1 MQPPSPMSSGRYK
14 WLVGGLV
21 VAAAIVFAVGVAAT
35 DLNKPDDTP
44 QSEVVE
50 RFIPEP
56 DAEVLRQAELGIDLA
71 VGYEGT
77 LAVNGVDIPEEEQRL
92 VPEENQMFFTPGEG
106 QSVERLLAGRNC
118 ATATVW
124 KSSEGPDT
132 PNKRDISWCFEA
144 T

>member
-1 MQPPSPMSSGRYK
+1 MSSGRYK

-35 DLNKPDDTP
+35 DLNKPDDAP

-50 RFIPEP
+50 HFIPEP

-92 VPEENQMFFTPGEG
+92 VPQENQMFFTPGEG

-118 ATATVW
+118 VTATVW
-124 KSSEGPDT
+124 KSSEGADT
-132 PNKRDISWCFEA
+132 PNKRSFSWCFEA